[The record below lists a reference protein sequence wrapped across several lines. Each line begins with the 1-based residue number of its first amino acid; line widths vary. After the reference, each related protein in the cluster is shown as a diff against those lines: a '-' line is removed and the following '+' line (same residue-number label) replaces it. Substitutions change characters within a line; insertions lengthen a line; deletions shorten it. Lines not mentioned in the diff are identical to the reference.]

1 MRSVF
6 VSALVSQALLL
17 AGLMSASAAPQTTA
31 PKATT
36 PQTTAPKAPAPQPAA
51 PQTAAPRDTITLTTP
66 VVYGTHIPGLGA
78 PARDLA
84 RALKERSG
92 GTLRLDLKE
101 PGEGTAPHEILDKV
115 SDGKV
120 DAGFA
125 TSGFWAAKL
134 PAAGLFGGFPFGPDA
149 KGYLDWFNRG
159 HGRALYQEMYD
170 QAEIKVRVI
179 PCGFGGAEAG
189 GWFADEIAS
198 KEDIDGLRMRIFGLG
213 ARVMS
218 RLGAVP
224 VLVPGSRVADA
235 FKKGEIGAAEVYTPA
250 VDRTLR
256 IQDAVKRLYMPGW
269 FQPATVFELLIN
281 QDRWA
286 ALGPE
291 RQSLIETTC
300 GEMLQRTLAESATLQ
315 ASALA
320 AMTNQD
326 GVRIE
331 TLPDEVVNALR
342 AAWEQIVR
350 EEGVRDYFFK
360 EVLQDI
366 ETFRAG
372 DQKSGASEGAAS
384 RQTEPRAA
392 ARPAAP

>member
-1 MRSVF
+1 MRSAF
-6 VSALVSQALLL
+6 VSAFVSQSLLL
-17 AGLMSASAAPQTTA
+17 AGLLNASAASSETV
-31 PKATT
+31 
-36 PQTTAPKAPAPQPAA
+36 
-51 PQTAAPRDTITLTTP
+51 TLVTP
-66 VVYGTHIPGLGA
+66 VVYGTHLPGLGT

-92 GTLRLDLKE
+92 GALQLDLKE

-125 TSGFWAAKL
+125 TAGFWAAKL
-134 PAAGLFGGFPFGPDA
+134 PAASLFAGFPFGPDA
-149 KGYLDWFNRG
+149 KGYLAWFNRG

-179 PCGFGGAEAG
+179 PCGFGGAETG
-189 GWFADEIAS
+189 GWFAKEIAS

-213 ARVMS
+213 ARVVS

-224 VLVPGSRVADA
+224 VLVPGSNVADA
-235 FKKGEIGAAEVYTPA
+235 FKKNEIEAAEVYTPS
-250 VDRTLR
+250 VDRALGV
-256 IQDAVKRLYMPGW
+256 QDAVKRLYLPGW

-286 ALGPE
+286 VLGPE

-300 GEMLQRTLAESATLQ
+300 GEMLQRTLSEAANLQ
-315 ASALA
+315 AAALA
-320 AMTNQD
+320 AMANQD
-326 GVRIE
+326 GVLIE
-331 TLPDEVVNALR
+331 TLPNDVIEALR
-342 AAWEQIVR
+342 AAWGEIVR

-360 EVLQDI
+360 EVLEDI
-366 ETFRAG
+366 ETFRGGKQDVDAM
-372 DQKSGASEGAAS
+372 EGSAS
-384 RQTEPRAA
+384 RQAEPAA
-392 ARPAAP
+392 AAKPTTP